1 MYMKRMLEIGQ
12 AANGY
17 VIECR
22 VPIKPEKKEERD
34 EMEKE
39 HPCCCAAPYESS
51 CEKQYIAKDV
61 EEVGAIIKKLMP
73 MLDASFTSEDEFN
86 SAFDKAAK

>member
-22 VPIKPEKKEERD
+22 VPIKAK
-34 EMEKE
+34 EKE
-39 HPCCCAAPYESS
+39 SNKSLCCEYPGS
-51 CEKQYIAKDV
+51 CEKQYVAKDAK
-61 EEVGAIIKKLMP
+61 EVSALIAKLMP
-73 MLDASFTSEDEFN
+73 MLDDKFTSEDEFDK
-86 SAFDKAAK
+86 AFDEVAE